1 MTGSGNR
8 LPDAIFYGGVS
19 AFLALL
25 VFVSRG
31 DVGLIRGCE
40 ILLGG
45 TLLVGILAAVVW
57 VARHLWQTPT
67 TPTAL
72 ELSRRFES
80 VRSMDGA
87 RFEVF
92 VADLFR
98 AMGHRVMLCA
108 GAGDQG
114 VDMVVYPRGE
124 RVAVQCKNHSR
135 PVGNRPVQEVYAGA
149 RHHRC
154 VEAWVVAPAG
164 YTRGARDLAKST
176 GVSLYD
182 ADAIRQWIKYV
193 DRIEIQLAGEAR
205 PQASHPALQ
214 THPQSKNVQKAS
226 KKVSWYPHPDDPPRR
241 QGPTR
246 ARAARPARERR
257 GVEDTTGEQ
266 APRSGWRP

>member
-1 MTGSGNR
+1 MSGSGLR
-8 LPDAIFYGGVS
+8 LPDAIVYGGVS
-19 AFLALL
+19 AFLVLL
-25 VFVSRG
+25 VFVSRD
-31 DVGLIRGCE
+31 DVGLIRGCA
-40 ILLGG
+40 ILFGG
-45 TLLVGILAAVVW
+45 TFLIGTLAAVVW

-72 ELSRRFES
+72 ELSLRFES

-92 VADLFR
+92 VADLLR
-98 AMGHRVMLCA
+98 GMGHRVVLCG

-114 VDMVVYPRGE
+114 VDMVVYPRGG

-182 ADAIRQWIKYV
+182 ADAIRQWIKNV
-193 DRIEIQLAGEAR
+193 DRFEKQLAGETY
-205 PQASHPALQ
+205 PQASHPVPQ
-214 THPQSKNVQKAS
+214 THLQSNSSQIAS
-226 KKVSWYPHPDDPPRR
+226 KKATWYPHPDDPPGR
-241 QGPTR
+241 QEG
-246 ARAARPARERR
+246 
-257 GVEDTTGEQ
+257 
-266 APRSGWRP
+266 

>member
-1 MTGSGNR
+1 MSGSGHR
-8 LPDAIFYGGVS
+8 LPDAIFYGGVG
-19 AFLALL
+19 AFLVLL

-31 DVGLIRGCE
+31 DVGLIRGWQ
-40 ILLGG
+40 ILFGG
-45 TLLVGILAAVVW
+45 TLLIVTLAVVVW
-57 VARHLWQTPT
+57 VARYLWQRPT

-72 ELSRRFES
+72 ELSLRFES

-87 RFEVF
+87 RFEGF
-92 VADLFR
+92 VADLFG
-98 AMGHRVMLCA
+98 AMGHRVVLYG

-164 YTRGARDLAKST
+164 YTKGARDLAKST

-182 ADAIRQWIKYV
+182 ADDIRRWIKNV
-193 DRIEIQLAGEAR
+193 DRVERQLAGE
-205 PQASHPALQ
+205 PQ
-214 THPQSKNVQKAS
+214 PQSMSMQKAS
-226 KKVSWYPHPDDPPRR
+226 KQASWYPHPDDPPGR
-241 QGPTR
+241 Q
-246 ARAARPARERR
+246 E
-257 GVEDTTGEQ
+257 
-266 APRSGWRP
+266 S

>member
-19 AFLALL
+19 AFLVLL

-45 TLLVGILAAVVW
+45 TLLIGTVGA
-57 VARHLWQTPT
+57 VARIAWHLWQRPT

-87 RFEVF
+87 RFEAF

-98 AMGHRVMLCA
+98 AMGHRVVLCG

-114 VDMVVYPRGE
+114 VDIIVYRRGE

-154 VEAWVVAPAG
+154 AEAWVVAPAG
-164 YTRGARDLAKST
+164 YTSGARDLARST

-182 ADAIRQWIKYV
+182 ANTIRQWIRTV
-193 DRIEIQLAGEAR
+193 DRLEKQLADETRQNKRLPAPTGTLAGEEPEKVR
-205 PQASHPALQ
+205 IEASWH
-214 THPQSKNVQKAS
+214 
-226 KKVSWYPHPDDPPRR
+226 PHPDDPPGR
-241 QGPTR
+241 QGGGRKEQEPGIEPPR
-246 ARAARPARERR
+246 AGRDP
-257 GVEDTTGEQ
+257 
-266 APRSGWRP
+266 

>member
-19 AFLALL
+19 ACLALL

-45 TLLVGILAAVVW
+45 TLLIGTLACVVW
-57 VARHLWQTPT
+57 VVWHLWQTPT
-67 TPTAL
+67 TPTAM

-80 VRSMDGA
+80 VRCMDGA

-98 AMGHRVMLCA
+98 AMGHRVVLYG

-114 VDMVVYPRGE
+114 VDLIVYLRGE
-124 RVAVQCKNHSR
+124 RVAVQCKNYAR

-164 YTRGARDLAKST
+164 YTSGARDLAKST

-182 ADAIRQWIKYV
+182 ANTIHLWIKNV
-193 DRIEIQLAGEAR
+193 DRLEKQPAGETQQDTRHHA
-205 PQASHPALQ
+205 PQTNL
-214 THPQSKNVQKAS
+214 QSKSVQKAR
-226 KKVSWYPHPDDPPRR
+226 KKATWYPHPDDPPGR
-241 QGPTR
+241 Q
-246 ARAARPARERR
+246 E
-257 GVEDTTGEQ
+257 
-266 APRSGWRP
+266 S

>member
-1 MTGSGNR
+1 MSGSGNR

-19 AFLALL
+19 ACLVLL

-45 TLLVGILAAVVW
+45 TLLIGTLAAVVW
-57 VARHLWQTPT
+57 VVRHLWQTPT

-87 RFEVF
+87 RFEEF
-92 VADLFR
+92 IADLFR
-98 AMGHRVMLCA
+98 AMGHRVVLC
-108 GAGDQG
+108 GGVGDQG
-114 VDMVVYPRGE
+114 VDMIVYPRGE
-124 RVAVQCKNHSR
+124 RVAVQCKNYSR

-176 GVSLYD
+176 GVSPYD
-182 ADAIRQWIKYV
+182 ANTIHQWIKNV
-193 DRIEIQLAGEAR
+193 DRLEKERTNEIRPATRYPAPTNTPIDEVPDKAR
-205 PQASHPALQ
+205 
-214 THPQSKNVQKAS
+214 KKAS
-226 KKVSWYPHPDDPPRR
+226 WYSHPDDPPGR
-241 QGPTR
+241 QG
-246 ARAARPARERR
+246 
-257 GVEDTTGEQ
+257 
-266 APRSGWRP
+266 S

>member
-1 MTGSGNR
+1 MIGSGNR
-8 LPDAIFYGGVS
+8 LPDAILYGGVS
-19 AFLALL
+19 ACLVLL
-25 VFVSRG
+25 VIVSRG
-31 DVGLIRGCE
+31 DIGLIRGCE

-45 TLLVGILAAVVW
+45 TLLIGTLAAVVW
-57 VARHLWQTPT
+57 VVWHLWQTPT
-67 TPTAL
+67 TSTAL

-98 AMGHRVMLCA
+98 AMGHRVVLCG

-114 VDMVVYPRGE
+114 VDMIVYPEGE
-124 RVAVQCKNHSR
+124 RIAVQCKNHSK

-176 GVSLYD
+176 GVSLHD
-182 ADAIRQWIKYV
+182 ANTIRLWIKNV
-193 DRIEIQLAGEAR
+193 ERIEKLLAGKR
-205 PQASHPALQ
+205 QPQASHPAPQ
-214 THPQSKNVQKAS
+214 TNPEPQSVQEATKKAT
-226 KKVSWYPHPDDPPRR
+226 WFPHPDDPPGR
-241 QGPTR
+241 QG
-246 ARAARPARERR
+246 ARTKE
-257 GVEDTTGEQ
+257 
-266 APRSGWRP
+266 

>member
-19 AFLALL
+19 ACLVLL

-40 ILLGG
+40 ILFGG
-45 TLLVGILAAVVW
+45 TLLIGALAGVVW

-72 ELSRRFES
+72 ELSRRFDS
-80 VRSMDGA
+80 IRSMDGG
-87 RFEVF
+87 RFEAF

-98 AMGHRVMLCA
+98 TMGHRVMLC
-108 GAGDQG
+108 GGVGDQG
-114 VDMVVYPRGE
+114 VDMIVCPQGE
-124 RVAVQCKNHSR
+124 RVAVQCKNYSR

-164 YTRGARDLAKST
+164 YTRGARDLATST

-182 ADAIRQWIKYV
+182 ANTIRQWISSV
-193 DRIEIQLAGEAR
+193 DRLEKQLAR
-205 PQASHPALQ
+205 HNRKQVTP
-214 THPQSKNVQKAS
+214 
-226 KKVSWYPHPDDPPRR
+226 
-241 QGPTR
+241 
-246 ARAARPARERR
+246 
-257 GVEDTTGEQ
+257 TTGE
-266 APRSGWRP
+266 RSRR

>member
-1 MTGSGNR
+1 MSGSGNR
-8 LPDAIFYGGVS
+8 LPDAIFYGVVS
-19 AFLALL
+19 AFLVLL

-31 DVGLIRGCE
+31 DVGLIRGCQ
-40 ILLGG
+40 ILFGG
-45 TLLVGILAAVVW
+45 TLLIGTLAGVGW
-57 VARHLWQTPT
+57 VARHLWRTTT

-80 VRSMDGA
+80 VRSMDGT
-87 RFEVF
+87 RFEAF

-98 AMGHRVMLCA
+98 ALGHQVVLCG

-114 VDMVVYPRGE
+114 VDMIVYHRGE

-182 ADAIRQWIKYV
+182 TDAIRQWIRKV
-193 DRIEIQLAGEAR
+193 DELEKQLAGETQSR
-205 PQASHPALQ
+205 ASHPV
-214 THPQSKNVQKAS
+214 PQRHLPSESVQKAS
-226 KKVSWYPHPDDPPRR
+226 NKASWYPHPDDPPGR
-241 QGPTR
+241 Q
-246 ARAARPARERR
+246 E
-257 GVEDTTGEQ
+257 
-266 APRSGWRP
+266 S

>member
-8 LPDAIFYGGVS
+8 LPEAIFYCVVS
-19 AFLALL
+19 AFLVLL

-45 TLLVGILAAVVW
+45 TLLIGTLAAVVW
-57 VARHLWQTPT
+57 VAWHLWQTPT

-80 VRSMDGA
+80 VRSMDGTW
-87 RFEVF
+87 FEVF
-92 VADLFR
+92 MADLFG
-98 AMGHRVMLCA
+98 AMGHRVVMCG

-114 VDMVVYPRGE
+114 VDIIVYARGE

-164 YTRGARDLAKST
+164 YTSGARDLAKST

-182 ADAIRQWIKYV
+182 ANTIRQWIKNV
-193 DRIEIQLAGEAR
+193 DRLEKQPANETQ
-205 PQASHPALQ
+205 PQATHPAPQKRLQ
-214 THPQSKNVQKAS
+214 SNNVQKPRKNAY
-226 KKVSWYPHPDDPPRR
+226 WYPHPDDLPGR
-241 QGPTR
+241 Q
-246 ARAARPARERR
+246 E
-257 GVEDTTGEQ
+257 
-266 APRSGWRP
+266 S